1 MTKKI
6 FTYLQYILFLG
17 AGIFLVWWQLGAM
30 NETERKEFYSA
41 LRNANYWLVIPVVV
55 MSILSH
61 ISRSMRWKLLMEPLG
76 YTPKLSNVFA
86 VTMVGYLAN
95 LAVPRLGEILKCTFL
110 AREEHLKVDKLVGT
124 ILVERTFDFI
134 CFLLFIAITVLM
146 QVEKVS
152 GYFKKEINTIAD
164 AEGTPLWAK
173 AIIII
178 VAILVI
184 VKAVH
189 WLMQKYPS
197 NKFFTRLD
205 HFFSGIGKGFTAIRG
220 LKHRWFFLA
229 HTLFIWSMYL
239 LQVYIGFFAFE
250 GTAGLGIKASFSVL
264 SLATLAMIA
273 TPGGIGSFPFF
284 VMETLSIYGISA
296 STGKAFGWLIWGVS
310 TAIVLVFGGICLIY
324 LLLIDKK
331 RNENYTGDPHENI
344 FTD

>member
-17 AGIFLVWWQLGAM
+17 AGIFLVWWQLNSM
-30 NETERKEFYSA
+30 NDTERREFYGA
-41 LRNANYWLVIPVVV
+41 LKNANYWLVIPVVI

-76 YTPKLSNVFA
+76 YNPKLSNVFA

-124 ILVERTFDFI
+124 ILVERTFDFF
-134 CFLLFIAITVLM
+134 CFLLFIAITVLI

-152 GYFKKEINTIAD
+152 GYFKKEISSIAA
-164 AEGTPLWAK
+164 AEGMPLWAK

-178 VAILVI
+178 ALILLV
-184 VKAVH
+184 VKSIH
-189 WLMQKYPS
+189 WLMKKYPS
-197 NKFFTRLD
+197 NKFITRID
-205 HFFSGIGKGFTAIRG
+205 HFFHGIGKGFAAIRG
-220 LKHRWFFLA
+220 LKRRWLFVA

-239 LQVYIGFFAFE
+239 LQVYLGFFAFE
-250 GTAGLGIKASFSVL
+250 GTANLDIKASFSVL

-284 VMETLSIYGISA
+284 VMETLSIYGISE
-296 STGKAFGWLIWGVS
+296 STGKAFGWLIWGANTV
-310 TAIVLVFGGICLIY
+310 IVLVIGSICLIY

-331 RNENYTGDPHENI
+331 RNENYTGNPRENI